1 MKGLSTYSKQRGFT
15 LIEVG
20 IALAIGLVIIMGV
33 ARSIQVNQEKLDASK
48 AVQDIQ
54 AILVA
59 AVDYRAGRTDYK
71 GISFENMLLSTD
83 IVGTTAGSLGVGT
96 NPWGGDYTVAVN
108 PDNARQVDIG
118 MTKLSREVGFLLSA
132 KLDPGSVNGDSAS
145 WVDGNLTVTY
155 E

>member
-1 MKGLSTYSKQRGFT
+1 MWVPTH
-15 LIEVG
+15 
-20 IALAIGLVIIMGV
+20 
-33 ARSIQVNQEKLDASK
+33 
-48 AVQDIQ
+48 
-54 AILVA
+54 
-59 AVDYRAGRTDYK
+59 
-71 GISFENMLLSTD
+71 
-83 IVGTTAGSLGVGT
+83 
-96 NPWGGDYTVAVN
+96 GGDYTVAVN